1 MTFYRQVC
9 QKGLVLII
17 STFTTF
23 INCFQLFFV
32 SCWAPILHSGCVF
45 LSAFHF
51 HYKKWAFLGFTE
63 HCWLLGWL
71 GTMLSHPTGKHVLS
85 ATWILNHKQTQ
96 ASIHFQGN
104 LEMGIF
110 FMATAGKQ
118 MSVYLETSF
127 CEHFQNNTDT
137 LSCTLL
143 KNSECWPV
151 GALVQ
156 LLESV
161 KWCPRLFWVSR
172 LFEFYQSSCTCASIQ
187 LVCVC
192 LSLSPSASLCLCRVH
207 YWTQ

>member
-45 LSAFHF
+45 LSTFHF

-110 FMATAGKQ
+110 FYGYSRQTDECLLGDLILWALPKQ
-118 MSVYLETSF
+118 HRYTFM
-127 CEHFQNNTDT
+127 HF
-137 LSCTLL
+137 
-143 KNSECWPV
+143 
-151 GALVQ
+151 
-156 LLESV
+156 V
-161 KWCPRLFWVSR
+161 KELRVLACR
-172 LFEFYQSSCTCASIQ
+172 CTCATVGKCEMMSASLLSFASLWVLPKFLYMCIYTTH
-187 LVCVC
+187 VCV
-192 LSLSPSASLCLCRVH
+192 SLSPSVSLCLCRVH